1 MPQRSKRLGGRAAA
15 APRSGTR
22 AAGRPTPA
30 APVAA
35 KCRRSAAAAPA
46 AIMYFAYGS
55 NLDLAQMRER
65 CPSARK
71 EARAVLHGYAIAF
84 GGWSARW
91 GGAVA
96 SIVPVRGS
104 RVEGLLYRIDRADL
118 HRLDQFEGCPFAYE
132 RLTKLVTDER
142 ERELAAH
149 VYLQTAAD
157 FEETKLPSRSYFKK
171 IANAYARL
179 GFSFEP
185 LAAAVGI
192 EL

>member
-1 MPQRSKRLGGRAAA
+1 MPSRSKPRGGRTAAVVPA
-15 APRSGTR
+15 VKRKVPRTV
-22 AAGRPTPA
+22 ATPA
-30 APVAA
+30 GV
-35 KCRRSAAAAPA
+35 
-46 AIMYFAYGS
+46 IYFAYGS
-55 NLDLAQMRER
+55 NLDGSQMRER

-71 EARAVLHGYAIAF
+71 VSKAVLHGYAIAF

-104 RVEGLLYRIDRADL
+104 RVEGLLYRIAPEDL
-118 HRLDQFEGCPFAYE
+118 YRLDQFEGCPFAYE
-132 RLTKLVTDER
+132 RLTKVVLDEAAR
-142 ERELAAH
+142 RCNAH

-157 FEETKLPSRSYFKK
+157 FTDRRVPSQRYFTQ
-171 IANAYARL
+171 IFRAYERL

-185 LAAAVGI
+185 LVAAIG